1 MTVPP
6 LDVVLPD
13 GESSEVPELPET
25 ITEVDT
31 AQEAVK
37 SFDDLWNNLRYQHR
51 EKFKEYSE
59 LQASLSAMNF
69 DQGETRVDF
78 TKMNEMRDDIVKLE
92 GGVETLN
99 LYRTLVLGVES
110 EPWIE
115 KEIQEKRKKIKV
127 RTNSQHSKKGTDYSK
142 YANWEADRSKTDDEL
157 NVTT

>member
-13 GESSEVPELPET
+13 GESSEVPEMPET
-25 ITEVDT
+25 ITEVDS

-37 SFDDLWNNLRYQHR
+37 SLEDLWNNLRYQHR

-92 GGVETLN
+92 GGLETLN
-99 LYRTLVLGVES
+99 LYRTLVLGVEA
-110 EPWIE
+110 EPWLEI
-115 KEIQEKRKKIKV
+115 EIQEKRKKIKV
-127 RTNSQHSKKGTDYSK
+127 RTNSKYSKKGGDYSK
-142 YANWEADRSKTDDEL
+142 YANWEADATKTDADV
-157 NVTT
+157 NVPK